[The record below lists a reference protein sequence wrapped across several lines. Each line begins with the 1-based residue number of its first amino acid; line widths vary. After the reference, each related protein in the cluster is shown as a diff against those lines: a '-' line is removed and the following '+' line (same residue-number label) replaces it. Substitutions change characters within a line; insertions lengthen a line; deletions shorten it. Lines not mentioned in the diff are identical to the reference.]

1 MATNDST
8 KTTKPA
14 AKSTTAK
21 STRKP
26 AARKPAARKTA
37 AKPAAAKR
45 TTTRTTARKT
55 TARPAATRKTT
66 DAKAAT
72 ARRSANRQ
80 SNAAVREAQSAAT
93 HAEKA
98 ADSTV
103 DVVGVY
109 AEKAVLIPVGA
120 ALLARDSLTATA
132 TDVRDYVQKTSVDKE
147 LKRFERRGTT
157 ARRTVER
164 EVKRARTKAERELR
178 TRRRKVERVATP
190 VRSFRADL
198 DKSAATLRDDVT
210 ALTKDV
216 AVQTT
221 RVTSSAQKA
230 ATGVVERVAALA

>member
-1 MATNDST
+1 MATNDTT

-14 AKSTTAK
+14 AKSTAAK

-26 AARKPAARKTA
+26 ARKPAARKTA
-37 AKPAAAKR
+37 AKSATAKR

-55 TARPAATRKTT
+55 PASRKPA
-66 DAKAAT
+66 DAKTAT

-80 SNAAVREAQSAAT
+80 TSAAVREARSAAT

-103 DVVGVY
+103 DVVTVY
-109 AEKAVLIPVGA
+109 AGKAVLIPVGA
-120 ALLARDSLTATA
+120 ALLVRDNLTATA
-132 TDVRDYVQKTSVDKE
+132 TDVRDYVRKTSVEKE
-147 LKRFERRGTT
+147 LKRFEKRGTT
-157 ARRTVER
+157 ARRSVER

-178 TRRRKVERVATP
+178 TRRRGVERQVGGVA
-190 VRSFRADL
+190 S
-198 DKSAATLRDDVT
+198 
-210 ALTKDV
+210 
-216 AVQTT
+216 QTT